1 MSGASFAQDVES
13 RMLSELFEQ
22 APAFVALLRGPTH
35 VYTLTNELYRQV
47 VGRDDLVGKP
57 IREALPELA
66 GQGIYELLDQVF
78 TTGEPFVGTEV
89 PVTLEKNGTMEPF
102 FFTFIYQAT
111 RDTSG
116 SVTGVAVFG
125 FDATSSVVARR
136 QAEKLAEERAF
147 AFEVLDRGEPFVC
160 LDADYTITFFNQA
173 WADLAKR
180 APSELQGKNFW
191 KVFPEVANEE
201 SAHWKSF
208 HKCLETQEPVRAEV
222 YYEPL
227 DIHSQL
233 SVFPTKNGGI
243 AIFVR
248 DINEEK
254 RVERAKAELDRAL
267 QHTLE
272 AEQAARR
279 VADEANRTK
288 DEFLATVSHELRTP
302 LTAILGWTTILRA
315 GDLEPAKVGKALE
328 TIERNA
334 RSQSQLIEDL
344 LDLSRIVSGKLRLAV
359 APVDVHAVVE
369 AAIDVMMPAAEAKGI
384 RLTRVLDPHAMPI
397 AGDAERLQQVVWN
410 LIANAIKFTPRG
422 GRVQVRLSKVD
433 SQILIAV
440 SDNGQGMTPDFI
452 AHAFERFRQA
462 DGATTRSHGGL
473 GLGLSI
479 VKSLV
484 ELHGGTVEAVS
495 EGLGKGSELRVKIP
509 ISPVMRLAVE
519 TPEPA
524 TVAPVFSLLLR
535 SLSIVEAAAMVSPFV
550 SSMI

>member
-1 MSGASFAQDVES
+1 S
-13 RMLSELFEQ
+13 
-22 APAFVALLRGPTH
+22 P
-35 VYTLTNELYRQV
+35 
-47 VGRDDLVGKP
+47 
-57 IREALPELA
+57 
-66 GQGIYELLDQVF
+66 
-78 TTGEPFVGTEV
+78 
-89 PVTLEKNGTMEPF
+89 
-102 FFTFIYQAT
+102 
-111 RDTSG
+111 
-116 SVTGVAVFG
+116 
-125 FDATSSVVARR
+125 VVARR

-384 RLTRVLDPHAMPI
+384 RLTRVLDPQAMPI

-524 TVAPVFSLLLR
+524 TVAPVFNDKLICPPGLEGAKVVVVDDEPDTVSLLTAILHHCKVVVF
-535 SLSIVEAAAMVSPFV
+535 SANDAASALALVKEHRPAAIISDIGMPNEDGYAFIAKIRALPKDEGGRTPALALTAFARAEDRTRALLAGFTMHLAKPIEPTELLVTLASA
-550 SSMI
+550 IER